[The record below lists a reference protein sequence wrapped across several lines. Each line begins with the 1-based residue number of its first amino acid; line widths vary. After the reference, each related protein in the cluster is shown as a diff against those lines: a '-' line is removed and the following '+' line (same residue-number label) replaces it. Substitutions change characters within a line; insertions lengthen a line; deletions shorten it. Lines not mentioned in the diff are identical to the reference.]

1 MGNMAVTITTNAK
14 YSHLNADRSHTIKP
28 GGVGVE
34 KEMVC
39 DIAIT
44 GAGNFSATG
53 LVTCDFTQVGFKQ
66 VYSCIIEQ
74 TNDFALNT
82 YQFVEAALSDAA
94 TAKINGR
101 VRTTSA
107 VVGVNTVCTMTV
119 IIRGV

>member
-44 GAGNFSATG
+44 GNGNFAAG

-82 YQFVEAALSDAA
+82 YQFVEAAASAAA

-107 VVGVNTVCTMTV
+107 NVAANTVCTMTV

>member
-1 MGNMAVTITTNAK
+1 
-14 YSHLNADRSHTIKP
+14 
-28 GGVGVE
+28 
-34 KEMVC
+34 MVC

-44 GAGNFSATG
+44 GTGQFASG

-82 YQFVEAALSDAA
+82 YQFVEAANSAAA

-107 VVGVNTVCTMTV
+107 NVAANNTCTMTV

>member
-1 MGNMAVTITTNAK
+1 MAVTITTNAK

-44 GAGNFSATG
+44 GTGRFASG

-82 YQFVEAALSDAA
+82 YQFVEATSSDAA
-94 TAKINGR
+94 TEPITCEHASRPFSAN
-101 VRTTSA
+101 VASTASSSSLRT
-107 VVGVNTVCTMTV
+107 
-119 IIRGV
+119 

>member
-1 MGNMAVTITTNAK
+1 
-14 YSHLNADRSHTIKP
+14 
-28 GGVGVE
+28 
-34 KEMVC
+34 MVC

-44 GAGNFSATG
+44 GTGQFASG

-82 YQFVEAALSDAA
+82 YQFVEATASAAA

-107 VVGVNTVCTMTV
+107 NVAANTTCTMTV

>member
-1 MGNMAVTITTNAK
+1 
-14 YSHLNADRSHTIKP
+14 
-28 GGVGVE
+28 
-34 KEMVC
+34 MVC

-44 GAGNFSATG
+44 GNGNFSAAG
-53 LVTCDFTQVGFKQ
+53 LVTCNFTQVGFKQ

-101 VRTTSA
+101 IRTTSA
-107 VVGVNTVCTMTV
+107 NVAVNTVCTMTV